1 MKVFSLLS
9 LLEIWKISLYQ
20 GKANPII
27 TCMAHY
33 VYLAYTIRVWG
44 VVYLVQ
50 GIPEPPAD
58 KRIAPHFFVQIIII
72 LEQDDRICRK

>member
-20 GKANPII
+20 GKANPFI
-27 TCMAHY
+27 TCMALYALLWHTPY
-33 VYLAYTIRVWG
+33 ECGV

-58 KRIAPHFFVQIIII
+58 KRIAPHFFVPLISI
-72 LEQDDRICRK
+72 LGQGDYY